1 MFQDNKKARNELKD
15 TIKYL
20 DEMLTDVSEEIKLL
34 REGQS
39 LMDTSTRPLAR
50 LEQMGNEFIR
60 FVFPFDLH
68 KCTGID
74 FCHR

>member
-20 DEMLTDVSEEIKLL
+20 DEMLTYVSEEIKLL
-34 REGQS
+34 WEGQS
-39 LMDTSTRPLAR
+39 LTDASTRPLAR
-50 LEQMGNEFIR
+50 LEQMGNEFYPVRLSI
-60 FVFPFDLH
+60 DLH

>member
-1 MFQDNKKARNELKD
+1 MFQDNKKARDELKD

-20 DEMLTDVSEEIKLL
+20 DEMLTYVSEEIKLL

-39 LMDTSTRPLAR
+39 LMDASTRPLAR
-50 LEQMGNEFIR
+50 LEQMGNEFIW
-60 FVFPFDLH
+60 FVFSFDLH

-74 FCHR
+74 FCHC